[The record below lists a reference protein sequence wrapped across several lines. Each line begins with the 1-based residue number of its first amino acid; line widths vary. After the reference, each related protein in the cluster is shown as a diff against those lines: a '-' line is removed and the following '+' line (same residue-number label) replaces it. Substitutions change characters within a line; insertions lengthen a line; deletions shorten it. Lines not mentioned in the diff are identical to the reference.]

1 MAPQLICCFTLRKT
15 CPYSELSWSAFLQH
29 FPEISLQSIS
39 RSISRSISPKYLS
52 VFSPNVGKCGKNADH
67 KNSEYGHFFTQCYC
81 HIFIHIES
89 KWLLKRNLATIL
101 LLKSKLSGNFQRFNA
116 IDWSIEMLKISWI
129 STKFN

>member
-1 MAPQLICCFTLRKT
+1 MAPQLICCFTLRKVSVFGVILVRIFT
-15 CPYSELSWSAFLQH
+15 H

-67 KNSEYGHFFTQCYC
+67 KNSEYGHFLTHCYC
-81 HIFIHIES
+81 HIFIIHIES

-101 LLKSKLSGNFQRFNA
+101 LWKAKLSGNFQRFNA

>member
-1 MAPQLICCFTLRKT
+1 MAPQLICCFTLRKVSVFGVILVRIFT
-15 CPYSELSWSAFLQH
+15 H

-52 VFSPNVGKCGKNADH
+52 VFSPNVEKCGKNADH
-67 KNSEYGHFFTQCYC
+67 KNSEYGHFFTHCYC
-81 HIFIHIES
+81 HIFIIHIES

-101 LLKSKLSGNFQRFNA
+101 LWKAKLSGNFQRFNA